1 LRDREGLAAGEARG
15 KHGGGLAGVAAFIDI
30 GGPPRERVPQSSEQF
45 ASIAG
50 SRGEPEG
57 PF

>member
-1 LRDREGLAAGEARG
+1 V
-15 KHGGGLAGVAAFIDI
+15 LAGVAAFIDI